1 MRRLGMIL
9 ALLAP
14 SSAWAQL
21 APVGVPGGAARL
33 EVDGAFEIWD
43 TEFVEGDKR
52 PVGARITTPALGSSL
67 IPSLAPSDA
76 LIRSI
81 TGISDYQ
88 LSLGGLTGDVISD
101 RGTAVFGAS
110 IGLTHWLTIFG
121 RIPLV
126 RARVQTNLDFDTTA
140 DAGVTPSSLQ
150 QDPFFQEFDNAI
162 NTLGAQISSGFYDG
176 DPAQRA
182 LAEATLASG
191 TTLRDNL
198 FLLFA
203 DPETA
208 SPFVPIASSVAGGAI
223 AQQVTALQGT
233 LSGSLGV
240 AGFTATPV
248 LPTTPVT
255 GSDVEAFLNAPG
267 GPVSLSTGESVVT
280 FRGDAEAGAAITLVD
295 GWDRGTKRG
304 GLRAAVEGLVRFPTG
319 SIPRSNQ
326 LLALGT
332 GDGQTDVEVRG
343 TLDVGTGAIGARL
356 EAGYNRQL
364 AADYVD
370 RVAAPTEPFAGP
382 DRLAN
387 IRRDPGDVIDLG
399 RAALR
404 SARPHLRADRP
415 GGAPVPPARRGD
427 LPERGRLDLRS
438 GPERAGRGHRRQGH
452 LRWDRSHLLQSR
464 GAPPGRPRAAGGRG
478 LDLRAGGE
486 LVTGDRAGRAS
497 DPGEVQAVFRV
508 VLGISRECSIP
519 GTSSRGSEA

>member
-1 MRRLGMIL
+1 MRDGVRRLGTIL

-21 APVGVPGGAARL
+21 APVGVAAGAARL

-43 TEFVEGDKR
+43 NEFVDGHKR

-198 FLLFA
+198 FLLLA

-208 SPFVPIASSVAGGAI
+208 SPFVPVASSVAGGAI
-223 AQQVTALQGT
+223 TQQVTALQGT

-370 RVAAPTEPFAGP
+370 RVAAPTEPFAGL

-387 IRRDPGDVIDLG
+387 IRRDPGDVTTLG
-399 RAALR
+399 VRPFVRLARTFALI
-404 SARPHLRADRP
+404 
-415 GGAPVPPARRGD
+415 GQV
-427 LPERGRLDLRS
+427 E
-438 GPERAGRGHRRQGH
+438 
-452 LRWDRSHLLQSR
+452 LQSR
-464 GAPPGRPRAAGGRG
+464 QLDKVTYASEADSIPGVDPSVLAEGTDGKATYVGIGVSYSNPGVRHPGGRG
-478 LDLRAGGE
+478 LPVDAGWTYE
-486 LVTGDRAGRAS
+486 
-497 DPGEVQAVFRV
+497 RV
-508 VLGISRECSIP
+508 VS
-519 GTSSRGSEA
+519 SSRGIVPDVHRIRARFRLYFGLF